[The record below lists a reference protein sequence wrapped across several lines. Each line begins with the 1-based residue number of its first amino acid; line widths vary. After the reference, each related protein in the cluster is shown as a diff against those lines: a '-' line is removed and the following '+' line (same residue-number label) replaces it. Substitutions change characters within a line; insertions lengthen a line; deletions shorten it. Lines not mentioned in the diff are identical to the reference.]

1 MHEKATVSACAG
13 GAPDGAQHW
22 PPLVT
27 ELAPVHHLPT
37 SRVLRAPLVSVSERV
52 EDRASAQATRSRA
65 GQMDTTE
72 CMVCLTHRRTRQA
85 AFRHLCDVTMMPE
98 RCTM

>member
-1 MHEKATVSACAG
+1 MHEKATVSVCAG

-27 ELAPVHHLPT
+27 ELAPVHHLQT

-52 EDRASAQATRSRA
+52 EDRAGAQAT
-65 GQMDTTE
+65 
-72 CMVCLTHRRTRQA
+72 
-85 AFRHLCDVTMMPE
+85 
-98 RCTM
+98 